1 MKFADKNV
9 LVTGA
14 AGFIGSHLTER
25 LAESGANVR
34 ALILYNSFGRQG
46 WLDHIP
52 AEILRKIEV
61 FPGDIRD
68 PFRTRA
74 MMRDIEIVFHLASL
88 IAVPYSYHA
97 PESYVATNVSGTL
110 NLLQA
115 AVGEGVKRVVHVST
129 SEVYGS
135 AQYTP
140 IDEKHPL
147 VAQSPYAATK
157 IAADQLA
164 LSFARTYG
172 LHVAVARPF
181 NTFGP
186 RQSTRAII
194 PTIITQLASR
204 PKEMKL
210 GSLSPQRDFTY
221 VSDTVEG
228 LMAVGECQDATGET
242 INLGSGRAISIGD
255 LARMIAELLGQSV
268 TVTCDARRVRPP
280 DSEVDRLLCD
290 NHKAASR
297 LTWVPQVSL
306 EDGLRR
312 TIDWFSQPANLAL
325 YPPAENY
332 TI

>member
-14 AGFIGSHLTER
+14 DGFIGSHLAEK
-25 LAESGANVR
+25 LAGSGANVR
-34 ALILYNSFGRQG
+34 ALALYNSFGRQG

-52 AEILRKIEV
+52 AETLRRIEV
-61 FPGDIRD
+61 FSGDIRD

-74 MMRDIEIVFHLASL
+74 MMRDIDVVFHLASL
-88 IAVPYSYHA
+88 IAIPYSYHA

-115 AVGEGVKRVVHVST
+115 AVGEGVKRIVHVST
-129 SEVYGS
+129 SEVYGG

-140 IDEKHPL
+140 IDEEHPL

-164 LSFARTYG
+164 LAYARTYG
-172 LHVAVARPF
+172 LNVAVARPF

-194 PTIITQLASR
+194 PTIVTQLLSAR
-204 PKEMKL
+204 KEIKL
-210 GSLSPQRDFTY
+210 GSLSPKRDFTY

-228 LMAVGECQDATGET
+228 LIAIGESEGATGET

-255 LARMIAELLGQSV
+255 LALVIAKLLGQSI

-280 DSEVDRLLCD
+280 DSEVDQLLCD
-290 NHKAASR
+290 NRKAAS
-297 LTWVPQVSL
+297 LFKWIPQVSL

>member
-1 MKFADKNV
+1 MTLSDAHV

-14 AGFIGSHLTER
+14 DGFIGSHLTER
-25 LAESGANVR
+25 LVEAGARVR
-34 ALILYNSFGRQG
+34 ALVLYNSFGRQG
-46 WLDHIP
+46 WLDHFP
-52 AEILRKIEV
+52 APTREEIDIV
-61 FPGDIRD
+61 TGDIRD
-68 PFRTRA
+68 PFRTRVIL
-74 MMRDIEIVFHLASL
+74 RDIDIVFHLASL

-110 NLLQA
+110 NVLQA
-115 AVGEGVKRVVHVST
+115 AVDEGVKKVVHVST

-157 IAADQLA
+157 IAADQMALA
-164 LSFARTYG
+164 YAKTYG
-172 LHVAVARPF
+172 LKVAVARPF

-194 PTIITQLASR
+194 PTIITQVLSGR
-204 PKEMKL
+204 SEIML
-210 GSLSPQRDFTY
+210 GSLTPQRDFMY
-221 VSDTVEG
+221 VSDTVDG
-228 LMAVGECQDATGET
+228 LLAVGTTDGTIGET
-242 INLGSGRAISIGD
+242 INLGTGRAISIGD
-255 LARMIAELLGQSV
+255 LAQVIAKLHGRGGSV
-268 TVTCDARRVRPP
+268 THDARRVRPP

-290 NHKAASR
+290 NRKATA
-297 LTWVPQVSL
+297 LLKWEPKVSL